1 MRRAWL
7 EVAALLLLSVCLR
20 GQTAEEIIQ
29 RYLKTV
35 GGVQKIQSIKTLV
48 RTGKASGGGGFEV
61 KIRQENKR
69 PNLVRQEITILS
81 MTGITAY
88 DGKTG
93 WKIEPW
99 GGKKDPEALGEEE
112 MKAVLEDADFDG
124 PIVNYEQKGNK
135 VKYLGTEP
143 VEGTD
148 ALKLEV
154 MLANGDTWTYYMDT
168 DYGVPIKIGIKRM
181 VRGEAR
187 EYEMSLGDY
196 KEVGGWYLPH
206 SIETNM
212 KGSADRGTVT
222 YEKIEANV
230 PLRDSDFAKPAMPAN
245 APQQVQPRKK
255 VSR

>member
-1 MRRAWL
+1 MRRALL
-7 EVAALLLLSVCLR
+7 EVAALLLLAVCLR
-20 GQTAEEIIQ
+20 GQTAEGIINK
-29 RYLKTV
+29 YLKTV
-35 GGVQKIQSIKTLV
+35 GGAQKIQSTKTLV
-48 RTGKASGGGGFEV
+48 RTGTYSGGGGFEA
-61 KIRQENKR
+61 KFRQENKR
-69 PNLVRQEITILS
+69 PNLVRQEITMLS

-99 GGKKDPEALGEEE
+99 EGKKDPESLGEEE
-112 MKAVLEDADFDG
+112 MKGILEDADFDG

-154 MLANGDTWTYYMDT
+154 RLANGDTWTYYMDT
-168 DYGVPIKIGIKRM
+168 DTYVPIKVDIKRM
-181 VRGEAR
+181 IRGEEH

-196 KEVGGWYLPH
+196 KEVDGWYLPH
-206 SIETNM
+206 SVETKV
-212 KGSADRGTVT
+212 KGSENRGTVT

-230 PLRDSDFAKPAMPAN
+230 PINNGDFVKPATPAN
-245 APQQVQPRKK
+245 IKH
-255 VSR
+255 

>member
-1 MRRAWL
+1 MRRALL
-7 EVAALLLLSVCLR
+7 EVAAFLLLAVCLR
-20 GQTAEEIIQ
+20 GQTAEEIINK
-29 RYLKTV
+29 YLTTV
-35 GGVQKIQSIKTLV
+35 GGAQKIRSTKTLV
-48 RTGKASGGGGFEV
+48 RTGKYSGGGGFEA

-69 PNLVRQEITILS
+69 PNLVREEITMQA

-99 GGKKDPEALGEEE
+99 GGKKDPESLGEEE
-112 MKAVLEDADFDG
+112 MKQILEDADFDG

-154 MLANGDTWTYYMDT
+154 TLANGDTWTYYMDT
-168 DYGVPIKIGIKRM
+168 DYYVPIKVDIKRM
-181 VRGEAR
+181 IRGEEH
-187 EYEMSLGDY
+187 EYEISLGDY
-196 KEVGGWYLPH
+196 KEVDGWYLPH
-206 SIETNM
+206 SVETNV
-212 KGSADRGTVT
+212 KGSQDRGTVT

-230 PLRDSDFAKPAMPAN
+230 TINDSQFAKPAMPAN
-245 APQQVQPRKK
+245 IKQ
-255 VSR
+255 